1 MLNKIRSGEADY
13 QIIEIMACPG
23 GCIDGGGQPY
33 MHGHYEILD
42 RRANALY
49 QEDRNKEFRKSH
61 ENPSII
67 KLYEEFLDKPNSHIA
82 HEILHTH

>member
-1 MLNKIRSGEADY
+1 
-13 QIIEIMACPG
+13 
-23 GCIDGGGQPY
+23 

-82 HEILHTH
+82 HEILHTHYSCKNCD